1 MLLDFDT
8 WNYAPPENGPIF
20 RNCTQN
26 DMARVLE
33 IVEAE
38 IAREHKM
45 GWFDQYSKLIG
56 DVNVKDV
63 VVAVEAGAIAG
74 VALTYTPSCCSPI
87 SLDLPWA
94 GQIGDDV
101 GGVTCICIPRALLSS
116 LEVSFELRFHTS
128 Y

>member
-1 MLLDFDT
+1 
-8 WNYAPPENGPIF
+8 
-20 RNCTQN
+20 
-26 DMARVLE
+26 MARVIE

-63 VVAVEAGAIAG
+63 VVAVESGTIMG

-94 GQIGDDV
+94 GQISDDV
-101 GGVTCICIPRALLSS
+101 GGVTCICIPRTLPSLFNRFLWRAALYHVLTRNSLSCQ
-116 LEVSFELRFHTS
+116 T
-128 Y
+128 